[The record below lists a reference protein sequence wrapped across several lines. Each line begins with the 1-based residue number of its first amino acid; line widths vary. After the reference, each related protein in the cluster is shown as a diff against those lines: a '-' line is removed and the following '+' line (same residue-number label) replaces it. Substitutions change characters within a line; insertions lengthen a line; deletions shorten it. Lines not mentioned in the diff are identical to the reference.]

1 MPISRPRTLLT
12 AIVLAAAT
20 LAAGCGGG
28 GDSKAKQDN
37 ALTRPQYIKQVDA
50 VCRKTAQQSKPT
62 NRKLQALVNGSGTFS
77 SRLKKAAPLLHTTY
91 RLQKAKLDRIK
102 AMAPPAK
109 DRAQVAEVVKASAAA
124 LAEFRNGLPIAERG
138 DLKNF
143 IDIAFDANGTRA
155 KAERLGTTY
164 GFRTECFAVP
174 IDLSSF

>member
-1 MPISRPRTLLT
+1 MLISRPRMLLA

-20 LAAGCGGG
+20 LAAGCGGD
-28 GDSKAKQDN
+28 DSKPKQDN
-37 ALTRPQYIKQVDA
+37 AVTRPQYVKQVDA
-50 VCRKTAQQSKPT
+50 VCRRTSQRSKPT

-77 SRLKKAAPLLHTTY
+77 SRLKKAAPLLRTTY

-102 AMAPPAK
+102 AMRPPDK
-109 DRAQVAEVVKASAAA
+109 DRAQIAQVVKASAAA
-124 LAEFRNGLPIAERG
+124 LAELRGGIPVAERG

-164 GFRTECFAVP
+164 GFREECFAVP